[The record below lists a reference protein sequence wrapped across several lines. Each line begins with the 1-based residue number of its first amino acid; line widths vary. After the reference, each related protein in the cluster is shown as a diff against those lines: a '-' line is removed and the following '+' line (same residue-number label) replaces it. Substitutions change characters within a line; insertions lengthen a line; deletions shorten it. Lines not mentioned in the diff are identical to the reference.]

1 MSAMTPQVSVIVLN
15 WNRWQHT
22 LACLESLDSLDY
34 PDFDVVVVDNGSEDG
49 SQARIEAAR
58 PDLTLLQTG
67 ANLGYAG
74 GNNVGIGYALERG
87 ADYVWVLNNDTLVES
102 GSLAELVAI
111 AEANPPVGIVGSA
124 VVNSL
129 PQERKTEVAA
139 TAYLWKGERMI
150 GLADDTLKHRGQE
163 DGLPVEGLAGTSM
176 LLRASV
182 LAELGGFDERYFHYF
197 EDVELCERFRRAGWQ
212 IRYAQA
218 ARVWHEI
225 SASMNYQSPQAR
237 YYYIR
242 NWLLF
247 SRWSRKLGML
257 PLLIRDP
264 ALCLGRI
271 TGVRWLARLRW
282 RVAAAGMLGA
292 LDAMRGRHGRRDLQ
306 HRSFARIKSD

>member
-1 MSAMTPQVSVIVLN
+1 MSIADPQVTVIVLN
-15 WNRWQHT
+15 WNKWERT
-22 LACLESLDSLDY
+22 LDCLESLDGLDY
-34 PDFDVVVVDNGSEDG
+34 PNFEVVVVDNGSEDG
-49 SQARIEAAR
+49 SQACIEAAR

-67 ANLGYAG
+67 TNLGYAG
-74 GNNVGIGYALERG
+74 GNNVGIEYALERA
-87 ADYVWVLNNDTLVES
+87 ADYVWVLNNDTLAES
-102 GSLAELVAI
+102 DSLTELIAV
-111 AEANPPVGIVGSA
+111 AEADPLAGIVGSA

-150 GLADDTLKHRGQE
+150 GLADATLRHGGQE
-163 DGLPVEGLAGTSM
+163 GGQPVEGLAGTSM
-176 LLRASV
+176 LLRAAA
-182 LAELGGFDERYFHYF
+182 LAGLGGFDERYFHYF
-197 EDVELCERFRRAGWQ
+197 EDVDLCERFRRAGWQ
-212 IRYAQA
+212 IRYAHA
-218 ARVWHEI
+218 ACVWHKI

-247 SRWSRKLGML
+247 SRWSRKLGI
-257 PLLIRDP
+257 PSLLIRDP

-292 LDAMRGRHGRRDLQ
+292 FDAVRGRHGRRDLL
-306 HRSFARIKSD
+306 HRSFTAD